1 MPVYAITAIDV
12 IDQEMIGEY
21 IKGAPP
27 TILAAGGAILAV
39 DDNPTVLEG
48 DVPAGR
54 IILLRFEDQAAL
66 NNWYHGEGYKQVRPI
81 RWNSATTKF
90 AITLEGFA

>member
-1 MPVYAITAIDV
+1 VPVYAITTIDV
-12 IDQEMIGEY
+12 NDEEMFGEY
-21 IKGAPP
+21 IEGAPP
-27 TILAAGGAILAV
+27 TILTAGGAILAV

-66 NNWYHGEGYKQVRPI
+66 INWYHGEGYKTVRPI
-81 RWNSATTKF
+81 RWSSATTKF